1 MTSYEKARQLVLVM
15 LKGIPNPTPEIIQA
29 NVQLVLEMLRAQ
41 GEEYIDKNYLIRD
54 IESRVVTWRR
64 EATILDDSR
73 NDHKIWLPYKRSKI
87 EWRFWKRYE
96 RFLMEERGLSEKSIN
111 KLDELTDKILERL
124 EDPTRE
130 GSWDRRGMIVGQIQ
144 SGKTSNYI
152 GLVCKAADAGYKLI
166 IILAGMHKS
175 LRSQTQYRVDQGFLG
190 FDTRLN
196 RAFDREKNLRIGVGN
211 LPGEEFITVHS
222 LTSSDDRGDF
232 NKKVASQ
239 VGVIPG
245 GNDPVILV
253 IKKNKSV
260 LKNLINWAVSV
271 RGQPDSAFGRTI
283 VRGTPLIVID
293 DEADNASVNTNPI
306 PVDENGQPLDDYDV
320 SAINGQIR
328 KLLNSFEKSAYIG
341 YTATPFANIFIF
353 PQGETTSHGEDLFP
367 RDFIINLPA
376 PSNYIGPSEI
386 FGLDTEDQEDP
397 QFGFP
402 VIRIINDYRSFLPD
416 DHGKEFVP
424 KNLPESLKLA
434 IKSFILTC
442 AIRNARGEKN
452 NHNSMLVHITRFIAV
467 QDIIHQL
474 IAEEIT
480 TLRRKYEYERS
491 DSPDSLVRQFEDIFY
506 SDYVPTTQY
515 MKNVHDD
522 CLVTETSWAQ
532 VREHIFDVISRIQVK
547 VINGTARDALDY
559 TDHPDGLSVIAVGGD
574 KLSRGLTLEGLAI
587 SYYLRASR
595 MYDTLMQMGR
605 WFGYRPG
612 YADLCRLFTSQDLAR
627 WYRDINQASEEL
639 RREFDYM
646 AALNATPAE
655 YGLRV
660 RTHPDGLLITAVNK
674 MRSGTIM
681 DLSYSNSIVETIV
694 FHKDQSII
702 STNLRL
708 TNQFIQSLGP
718 VTDKPHNNF
727 VWRDVPATNVLD
739 LLAEFIVHT
748 ESRKAKPELLSNY
761 IQNQLTKGELTNWT
775 VMLKNNTTAA
785 EAQKINLGGFT
796 VGLTKRTDP
805 TDPVDPDRYVMRQ
818 GRFIDPK
825 DEYID
830 LSEDQVA
837 QALDLMINDPDRI
850 ARSLKTPNDP
860 SGPYIRTIRPPQ
872 QGLLLIYPLIPDET
886 HPTDE
891 AFIGLAFSIPRSDN
905 VIPIQYKVNNIYW
918 EQEFGS

>member
-15 LKGIPNPTPEIIQA
+15 LKGIPNPTPDIIQA
-29 NVQLVLEMLRAQ
+29 NVKLVVEMLRAQ
-41 GEEYIDKNYLIRD
+41 GQESIDENYLTRD
-54 IESRVVTWRR
+54 VESRVVTWRR

-87 EWRFWKRYE
+87 DWRFWKRYE

-111 KLDELTDKILERL
+111 KLDELTDKVLERL
-124 EDPTRE
+124 EDPKRE

-222 LTSSDDRGDF
+222 LTSSDDNGDF

-271 RGQPDSAFGRTI
+271 RGQVDSDLGKTI
-283 VRGTPLIVID
+283 VRGIPLLVID

-306 PVDENGQPLDDYDV
+306 PLDEHKQPLDDYDV
-320 SAINGQIR
+320 SAINGLIR

-386 FGLDTEDQEDP
+386 FGLDTEDPEDP
-397 QFGFP
+397 QSGFP
-402 VIRIINDYRSFLPD
+402 IIRIINDYQRFLPD
-416 DHGKEFVP
+416 DHRKEFVP
-424 KNLPESLKLA
+424 THLPDSLKLA

-452 NHNSMLVHITRFIAV
+452 NHNSMLVHITKFIAV
-467 QDIIHQL
+467 QDIIHRL
-474 IAEEIT
+474 ITEEIT
-480 TLRRKYEYERS
+480 AIRRKYEYKKS
-491 DSPDSLVRQFEDIFY
+491 DSPDSIIRQFEDIFY

-515 MKNVHDD
+515 MKNILDD
-522 CLVTETSWAQ
+522 CLVSETSWDQ

-559 TDHPDGLSVIAVGGD
+559 SDHPDGLSVIAVGGD
-574 KLSRGLTLEGLAI
+574 KLSRGLTLEGLSV

-612 YADLCRLFTSQDLAR
+612 YPDLCRLFTSQDLAQ

-646 AALNATPAE
+646 AALNATPAD

-674 MRSGTIM
+674 MRSGTLM

-694 FHKDQSII
+694 FHKDRSII
-702 STNLRL
+702 TTNLRL
-708 TNQFIQSLGP
+708 TNQFIRNLGP
-718 VTDKPHNNF
+718 ETDKIHSNLI
-727 VWRDVPATNVLD
+727 WRDVPAAKILE
-739 LLAEFIVHT
+739 LLAEFIVHP

-775 VMLKNNTTAA
+775 VMLKNNTTAT
-785 EAQKINLGGFT
+785 EAQKIDLGGFI

-805 TDPVDPDRYVMRQ
+805 MDPVDPKRYIMRQ

-837 QALDLMINDPDRI
+837 QALDLMRNDPDRI
-850 ARSLKTPNDP
+850 ARSLKTPNNP
-860 SGPYIRTIRPPQ
+860 SGPYIRTVRPPQ
-872 QGLLLIYPLIPDET
+872 NGLLLIYPLIPDET
-886 HPTDE
+886 HRTDE
-891 AFIGLAFSIPRSDN
+891 AFIGLAFSIPKSDN

>member
-1 MTSYEKARQLVLVM
+1 MSAYGKARQLVLVM
-15 LKGIPNPTPEIIQA
+15 LKGIPNPTPEIIRT
-29 NVQLVLEMLRAQ
+29 NVKLVIDMLRARG
-41 GEEYIDKNYLIRD
+41 GEEIDENYLTRD
-54 IESRVVTWRR
+54 IESRVVTWRGS
-64 EATILDDSR
+64 ATILDDSR
-73 NDHKIWLPYKRSKI
+73 NDHKVWLPYKKSKV

-96 RFLMEERGLSEKSIN
+96 RFLMEEQGLSDNSIN
-111 KLDELTDKILERL
+111 KLDELSDKVLERL
-124 EDPTRE
+124 EDPQRE

-152 GLVCKAADAGYKLI
+152 GVVCKAADVGYKLI

-175 LRSQTQYRVDQGFLG
+175 LRSQTQYRLDEGFLG

-196 RAFDREKNLRIGVGN
+196 RAFDREKNLRIGVGS

-232 NKKVASQ
+232 NKTVASQ

-245 GNDPVILV
+245 GNDPLILV

-271 RGQPDSAFGRTI
+271 RGQADTESGRII
-283 VRGTPLIVID
+283 VRGIPLLVID

-306 PVDENGQPLDDYDV
+306 PLNENGQPLDDYDV

-367 RDFIINLPA
+367 RDFIINLPS

-386 FGLDTEDQEDP
+386 FGLDSESPEELQL
-397 QFGFP
+397 GFP
-402 VIRIINDYRSFLPD
+402 IIRIINDYQRILPDNHTKEFIPKFLPD
-416 DHGKEFVP
+416 
-424 KNLPESLKLA
+424 SLKMA

-442 AIRNARGEKN
+442 AIRNARGERN
-452 NHNSMLVHITRFIAV
+452 NHNSMLVHITRFTAV
-467 QDIIHQL
+467 QERIQQL
-474 IAEEIT
+474 IFDEMTA
-480 TLRRKYEYERS
+480 LRRKYEYEKS
-491 DSPDSLVRQFEDIFY
+491 QSPDNLVCQFEDLFY
-506 SDYVPTTQY
+506 SDYVPTTGY
-515 MKNVHDD
+515 MKNILNDR
-522 CLVTETSWAQ
+522 LMTEITWDQ
-532 VREHIFDVISRIQVK
+532 VSEHIFDVISGIQVK
-547 VINGTARDALDY
+547 LINGTARDALDY
-559 TDHPDGLSVIAVGGD
+559 TDHPEGLSVIAVGGD
-574 KLSRGLTLEGLAI
+574 KLSRGLTLEGLSV

-612 YADLCRLFTSQDLAR
+612 YTDLCRLYTSQDLAR

-646 AALNATPAE
+646 ATLNSTPAE

-674 MRSGTIM
+674 MRTGTLM
-681 DLSYSNSIVETIV
+681 DLSYANSIVETIV
-694 FHKDQSII
+694 FHKDDSII

-708 TNQFIQSLGP
+708 IDQFIKDLGEESE
-718 VTDKPHNNF
+718 KIHNIL
-727 VWRDVPATNVLD
+727 WRDVPAKKILD

-748 ESRKAKPELLSNY
+748 ESRKAKPELLIDY
-761 IQNQLTKGELTNWT
+761 IRNQLEKGELTNWT

-785 EAQKINLGGFT
+785 ENHTFNLGGHI
-796 VGLTKRTDP
+796 VGLTKRSDQEHP
-805 TDPVDPDRYVMRQ
+805 IPDKYVMRKNH
-818 GRFIDPK
+818 FIDPP

-830 LSEDQVA
+830 LSEDQISE
-837 QALDLMINDPDRI
+837 ALELMINDPERVTTSTKIPD
-850 ARSLKTPNDP
+850 KP
-860 SGPYIRTIRPPQ
+860 SGPYIRSVRPPQ
-872 QGLLLIYPLIPDET
+872 SGLLLIYPLDPEIPNVNS
-886 HPTDE
+886 PIV
-891 AFIGLAFSIPRSDN
+891 ALGFSFPKSDN
-905 VIPIQYKVNNIYW
+905 VIPIKYKVNNIYW
-918 EQEFGS
+918 EQEFAS